1 MVRAEAVTRV
11 REIVRWLNQI
21 TGAPVAVVPALVATG
36 AVSQVTL
43 KRDLEG
49 LPVVYAGDAVLP
61 NLGMARWVERVAAAA
76 LAAP

>member
-1 MVRAEAVTRV
+1 
-11 REIVRWLNQI
+11 
-21 TGAPVAVVPALVATG
+21 VAVVPALVATG